1 MLPVGLSDTFKT
13 SRFKTFC
20 PRCEEVYLPKNREV
34 NIDGASFGTS
44 FPQSFL
50 MHYPMAVVLPPKI
63 YHYEPKIFGFKVAGK
78 RGSKYFEPPTGN
90 IHYVKDSVFG
100 LELQTLKENKIINE
114 KGSSLE

>member
-1 MLPVGLSDTFKT
+1 
-13 SRFKTFC
+13 
-20 PRCEEVYLPKNREV
+20 
-34 NIDGASFGTS
+34 
-44 FPQSFL
+44 

-90 IHYVKDSVFG
+90 VHYVNDSVFG

-114 KGSSLE
+114 KGSSLERSLAAKLTLDSASKDSAV

>member
-1 MLPVGLSDTFKT
+1 
-13 SRFKTFC
+13 
-20 PRCEEVYLPKNREV
+20 
-34 NIDGASFGTS
+34 
-44 FPQSFL
+44 

-90 IHYVKDSVFG
+90 VRYVNDSVFG

-114 KGSSLE
+114 KGSSLERSLAAKLTLDSASKDSSV